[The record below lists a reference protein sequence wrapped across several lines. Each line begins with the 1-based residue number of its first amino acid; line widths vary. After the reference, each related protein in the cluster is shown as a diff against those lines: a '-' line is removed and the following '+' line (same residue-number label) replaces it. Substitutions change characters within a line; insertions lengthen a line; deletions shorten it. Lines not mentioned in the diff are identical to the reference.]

1 VDAETLHTPSRI
13 REPQISASTLT
24 TAPADADTLE
34 SAQTL
39 ANIPAGADAPGQSQ
53 ANAKSQPA
61 LRLGFRMVK
70 GLSKA
75 GAQRLIEARLHLHGE
90 SVEELLLAAKLSRR
104 DMECLAAANAL
115 AATTGHRHNAAWTV
129 AGIETRPPI
138 LANAPIREQLVD
150 LPAPTEG
157 ENVVADYASLG
168 LTLGRHPLALLRLEL
183 RKLRL
188 LTAEDIRH
196 IPHGTQAR
204 VAGIV
209 TCRQR
214 PGTASGVV
222 FVTLEDETGFINV
235 VVWGRSATAQ
245 RRTLLGA
252 QLMAVHGHIEREGE
266 VIHLVAG
273 KLVDYTHLLKN
284 LITRSRNFH

>member
-1 VDAETLHTPSRI
+1 
-13 REPQISASTLT
+13 
-24 TAPADADTLE
+24 
-34 SAQTL
+34 
-39 ANIPAGADAPGQSQ
+39 
-53 ANAKSQPA
+53 
-61 LRLGFRMVK
+61 
-70 GLSKA
+70 
-75 GAQRLIEARLHLHGE
+75 
-90 SVEELLLAAKLSRR
+90 
-104 DMECLAAANAL
+104 
-115 AATTGHRHNAAWTV
+115 
-129 AGIETRPPI
+129 
-138 LANAPIREQLVD
+138 
-150 LPAPTEG
+150 
-157 ENVVADYASLG
+157 
-168 LTLGRHPLALLRLEL
+168 
-183 RKLRL
+183 

-209 TCRQR
+209 TSRQR

-252 QLMAVHGHIEREGE
+252 QLMAVHGHIEREGD

-273 KLVDYTHLLKN
+273 RLVDYTHLLNN

>member
-1 VDAETLHTPSRI
+1 
-13 REPQISASTLT
+13 
-24 TAPADADTLE
+24 
-34 SAQTL
+34 
-39 ANIPAGADAPGQSQ
+39 
-53 ANAKSQPA
+53 
-61 LRLGFRMVK
+61 MVK

-75 GAQRLIEARLHLHGE
+75 GAQRLIETRLHQRGE
-90 SVEELLLAAKLSRR
+90 SIEELLLAAKLSRR
-104 DMECLAAANAL
+104 DMECLAAADAL
-115 AATTGHRHNAAWTV
+115 AATAGHRHNAAWTV

-138 LANAPIREQLVD
+138 LVNAPIREQLVD

-168 LTLGRHPLALLRLEL
+168 LTLGRHPLALLRSEL

-188 LTAEDIRH
+188 LTAEELGRV
-196 IPHGTQAR
+196 PHGTQTR

-235 VVWGRSATAQ
+235 VVWGRSAVAQ

-252 QLMAVHGHIEREGE
+252 QLMAVHGHVEREGE

-273 KLVDYTHLLKN
+273 KLVDYTHLLRN